1 MRLTDLMLPKLA
13 APEKGAKVYADDTLE
28 GFGVRVS
35 QGGTRAYVLTYG
47 ADRRRV
53 TIGRV
58 GIITLAQARAE
69 AKRILA
75 EHILGKRQ
83 PGRVKAAD
91 ALERFL
97 EAKKEKNR
105 PRSVQEASWIL
116 KAHFKSLWNK
126 PLDEI
131 THDDVLRVTERL
143 VKQGKPSAANHATVA
158 IKTFFRWCV
167 TQRRYLPHSPLEGL
181 QLPAKTESRDRV
193 LTAAELKAIW
203 QACGDDTYSK
213 IVKVLMLTGLRRS
226 EATHAR
232 LEDDL
237 VVIAAAYSK
246 NKQEHVV
253 PVPALAAICLATPL
267 SWSGWSKAK
276 AALDKRIQGHFKWH
290 LHDLRRTHATTLA
303 SLGVLPHI
311 IEALHNRKTIVAGTS
326 AVYNRYSYLPEMRQA
341 VAKYETTMLTVLGLG
356 TKPT

>member
-1 MRLTDLMLPKLA
+1 MRLTDLTLKTLA
-13 APEKGAKVYADDTLE
+13 APDKGAKVYADDTLE

-75 EHILGKRQ
+75 ERTLGKLQ
-83 PGRVKAAD
+83 PARLKAAD

-97 EAKKEKNR
+97 EAKAEKNR
-105 PRSVQEASWIL
+105 ARSVQETTWLL
-116 KAHFKSLWNK
+116 KKHFKSLWAMN
-126 PLDEI
+126 LADI
-131 THDDVLRVTERL
+131 TSDDVTRVVSKLAKTH
-143 VKQGKPSAANHATVA
+143 PSAANHATTA

-167 TQRRYLPHSPLEGL
+167 TQRKYLTHSPIEGL
-181 QLPAKTESRDRV
+181 QLPATTSSRERV
-193 LTAAELKAIW
+193 LTIPELQAIW

-232 LEDDL
+232 LEGDL
-237 VVIAAAYSK
+237 VVVPAAYSK

-253 PVPALAAICLATPL
+253 PVPLEAQNCLSEPL
-267 SWSGWSKAK
+267 SWSGWSKGK
-276 AALDKRIQGHFKWH
+276 VALDKRIQGQFEWH

-311 IEALHNRKTIVAGTS
+311 IEALHNRKTIIAGTS
-326 AVYNRYSYLPEMRQA
+326 AIYNRYTYLNEMRHA
-341 VAKYETTMLTVLGLG
+341 VSLFENWFETVIKTDR
-356 TKPT
+356 PD